1 MDLNHY
7 ALERMVEARL
17 AEAREARRHRALV
30 ASVAAGGA
38 RRGRRPERRAAVRSR
53 RFVALVFGIP
63 GGARERRDRMRHSG
77 PCSETPGEGTP
88 DVAPAASSRHLLSAS

>member
-30 ASVAAGGA
+30 ASVEAERAPREEAEGA
-38 RRGRRPERRAAVRSR
+38 RHGSR
-53 RFVALVFGIP
+53 RFVRWFFGIP
-63 GGARERRDRMRHSG
+63 GRLVSQR
-77 PCSETPGEGTP
+77 
-88 DVAPAASSRHLLSAS
+88 SSP